1 MLYFSK
7 GGNIIKYFKNFDSL
21 FIVAITL
28 LFIYDYFPTVPFAS
42 AIPMGVVIFL
52 ILGSLLFNFVLKK
65 YNETDLKTEVIWK
78 IIIILYVLF
87 LLWLFPLLGG
97 QSVSGI
103 SFSDG
108 GLYIIILIS
117 LFDIYSKWKKLKV
130 NHSEA

>member
-1 MLYFSK
+1 M
-7 GGNIIKYFKNFDSL
+7 
-21 FIVAITL
+21 
-28 LFIYDYFPTVPFAS
+28 
-42 AIPMGVVIFL
+42 
-52 ILGSLLFNFVLKK
+52 LKK